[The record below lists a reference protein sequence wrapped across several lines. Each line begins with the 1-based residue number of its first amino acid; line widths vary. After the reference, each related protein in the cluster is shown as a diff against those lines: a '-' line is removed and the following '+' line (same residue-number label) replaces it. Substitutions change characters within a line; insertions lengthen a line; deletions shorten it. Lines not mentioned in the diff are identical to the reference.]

1 MRAQAAN
8 ELRDRI
14 LTGRLQPGD
23 RFDLDQLSAEFGIS
37 RTPIREAL
45 LELSYEGLVAI
56 TPRSGMAVIGIT
68 PDDAVD
74 NFAVLAAL
82 AGKAAEMAAARI
94 TRDELAELRVL
105 AEAIDGSDD
114 VVTANRRFHR
124 AVNQAARSPRL
135 LTYLRQAVR
144 VVPGNYFE
152 LFPEQAE
159 RSRHEHAA
167 LLDAMTK
174 GDARAARTL
183 MESHVLTAGE
193 ALGGWLATEL
203 RRNAAHAEGAGVTSQ
218 ELWQLVADS
227 RNGILAT
234 INRDGTPQLSNI
246 YYLSDASAGI
256 VRFSTTTVRTKGRNL
271 LRDPRATLHVAGRD
285 FFNFAVVT
293 GAATL
298 FVPRL
303 VDDPAVDE
311 LFAIHSKLG
320 AAIDRSGFGEEM
332 LANNRMAV
340 RLTVDRMYGQ
350 VLDR

>member
-23 RFDLDQLSAEFGIS
+23 RLDLDQLTAEFGIS

-68 PDDAVD
+68 PQDAVD

-82 AGKAAEMAAARI
+82 AGKAAEMATTRI
-94 TRDELAELRVL
+94 TPDELAELHVL

-152 LFPEQAE
+152 LFPEQEE
-159 RSRHEHAA
+159 RSLHEHAA
-167 LLDAMTK
+167 LLDAMER
-174 GDARAARTL
+174 GDAEAARAI
-183 MESHVLTAGE
+183 MEAHVLTAGE
-193 ALGGWLATEL
+193 ALGGWLAGV
-203 RRNAAHAEGAGVTSQ
+203 AAHAQPT
-218 ELWQLVADS
+218 
-227 RNGILAT
+227 
-234 INRDGTPQLSNI
+234 
-246 YYLSDASAGI
+246 
-256 VRFSTTTVRTKGRNL
+256 
-271 LRDPRATLHVAGRD
+271 
-285 FFNFAVVT
+285 
-293 GAATL
+293 
-298 FVPRL
+298 
-303 VDDPAVDE
+303 
-311 LFAIHSKLG
+311 
-320 AAIDRSGFGEEM
+320 
-332 LANNRMAV
+332 
-340 RLTVDRMYGQ
+340 
-350 VLDR
+350 